1 MSALKKNKV
10 MTVTGGSSGELSCRI
25 PTGKKV
31 ESFESSNFNSISP
44 VSKKAL
50 NQT

>member
-1 MSALKKNKV
+1 
-10 MTVTGGSSGELSCRI
+10 MTVTGGSSGELPCGF

-31 ESFESSNFNSISP
+31 ESLESSNVNRISP

-50 NQT
+50 NQS